1 MICIR
6 EWGDGRWELTVAVF
20 SKEFGD
26 ESWKMGVGRCELE
39 FGIKKLEF
47 KSIK

>member
-1 MICIR
+1 M
-6 EWGDGRWELTVAVF
+6 EDGSWELTVSVF
-20 SKEFGD
+20 RKEFGD